1 MSSYKADP
9 NNNVKQVP
17 NNRPSYAIGKAITP
31 ANKIHEAKRPNYVL
45 INTIGNYSFC
55 YDNSGSYPADFISGS
70 KIENAAGGPVK
81 LDIQPTAWAEED
93 GKTGDVTFVYLGDVG

>member
-31 ANKIHEAKRPNYVL
+31 ANKIHEARRPNYVL
-45 INTIGNYSFC
+45 I
-55 YDNSGSYPADFISGS
+55 NSGSYPADFISGS